1 MWEDGYGWIWK
12 LILHGRFSKSWAPT
26 VRFCA
31 RELFVFLNGVCC
43 ETCIVCLCAC
53 KIDQNLVGY
62 IIEKLYIERDDRETQ
77 QQQQQQE
84 QQEQQ
89 KKIKQPQPQP
99 QPAQHLWSLSHLH
112 VMQSLAIRGSHFG
125 GSNFYGNAPYRWI
138 QRSLYWFV
146 RAMKIF
152 DTFQHCTTKNWLLI
166 QTEYLFCLQEIH
178 VCRWKNVKRI
188 CFLSFSHSG
197 WKQNLL
203 RLKTAQTLGAWGEWA
218 PQGSW
223 TPAWKN
229 CCALQNLK
237 FRWNQTNRECIMNV
251 MTDWKKQ
258 EATGMKGCFTH
269 PSVVEEI
276 DGCKSGCLDEKL
288 RLCTISLSED
298 IISFLY
304 LATFLVAW
312 GHNSAWVARDDQR
325 DKKWLLMTSTGD
337 YLR

>member
-1 MWEDGYGWIWK
+1 MHARVCRPCGCSWVWMWEDGYGWIWK

-62 IIEKLYIERDDRETQ
+62 IIEKLYIERDDRETQQQQ

-166 QTEYLFCLQEIH
+166 QTEYLFCLQEI
-178 VCRWKNVKRI
+178 
-188 CFLSFSHSG
+188 S
-197 WKQNLL
+197 
-203 RLKTAQTLGAWGEWA
+203 
-218 PQGSW
+218 
-223 TPAWKN
+223 
-229 CCALQNLK
+229 
-237 FRWNQTNRECIMNV
+237 
-251 MTDWKKQ
+251 
-258 EATGMKGCFTH
+258 
-269 PSVVEEI
+269 
-276 DGCKSGCLDEKL
+276 CL
-288 RLCTISLSED
+288 
-298 IISFLY
+298 
-304 LATFLVAW
+304 
-312 GHNSAWVARDDQR
+312 
-325 DKKWLLMTSTGD
+325 
-337 YLR
+337 